1 MKFTCLLIIGL
12 WVYYVSGFF
21 IRYPFGPKFSIK
33 DKETRKKI
41 DYILPP
47 DKQEIINKING
58 LYALIGP
65 DINMK
70 EVSTLFDLFIGDG
83 IIQSVFFNKGELTYI
98 KHYVRTEKLL
108 YEEENGKMPKNA
120 LCQMFFVLLNKLGLF
135 PNTLGLANTAIL
147 NIKNKA
153 YALYERDS
161 PYLLDIDFA
170 SSQIS
175 TVKKIDIRKMNYF
188 SAHSKYET
196 TIDTIEYNMLFNN
209 VKYHE
214 LTDYFTTVKNKV
226 INMNYLP
233 VVHDFLK
240 TQDKIIITDS
250 PLVIDFSNI
259 FKKSMP
265 VMLDNNKKTVINV
278 LNKSSMTIDKYFV
291 DEGFYIFHYA
301 DYRETDEHIE
311 IYASIYNNLD
321 FSELNIIGKYRKII
335 LDKETKKVSI
345 EKNPELE
352 KLDLEFPVKYD
363 DKIVLRNINN
373 NRINGF
379 VICKELEIIKSLEFD
394 NKFIS
399 GEPAIMYLDDVPYL
413 ITFAF
418 DNENEKINHG
428 FLIIINMKTY
438 EIIEIP
444 IQETLNI
451 GFHSCFVPN
460 L

>member
-1 MKFTCLLIIGL
+1 MKLVTLISFL
-12 WVYYVSGFF
+12 YFSYASSLF

-33 DKETRKKI
+33 DKEVNKKI
-41 DYILPP
+41 EYELPLE
-47 DKQEIINKING
+47 KQRIINKING

-65 DINMK
+65 DVNMK

-83 IIQSVFFNKGELTYI
+83 IIQSVFFNKGELTYV

-108 YEEENGKMPKNA
+108 YEEENGIIPKNA
-120 LCQMFFVLLNKLGLF
+120 LLQLLFVLLNKLGLF

-161 PYLLDIDFA
+161 PYLLDVDFTN
-170 SSQIS
+170 SQIS
-175 TVKKIDIRKMNYF
+175 TVKKMDICNMNYF
-188 SAHSKYET
+188 SAHSKYEA

-214 LTDYFTTVKNKV
+214 LTQYFETITNKV
-226 INMNYLP
+226 IKMDYLP

-240 TQDKIIITDS
+240 TEDKIIITDS
-250 PLVIDFSNI
+250 PLVIDFSNL
-259 FKKSMP
+259 FSKSMP
-265 VMLDNNKKTVINV
+265 VMLDNKKKTIINV
-278 LNKSSMTIDKYFV
+278 LNKSSMTIDKYYV

-301 DYRETDEHIE
+301 DYRETDKYIE

-321 FSELNIIGKYRKII
+321 FSELNIVGKYRKLI
-335 LDKETKKVSI
+335 LEKDTKQVTI

-352 KLDLEFPVKYD
+352 KLDLEFPVKFD
-363 DKIVLRNINN
+363 DKIILRNINN
-373 NRINGF
+373 RRITGF
-379 VICKELEIIKSLEFD
+379 VVCKGLEIIKNIEFG

-399 GEPAIMYLDDVPYL
+399 GEPVITYIDNIPYL
-413 ITFAF
+413 IGFAF
-418 DNENEKINHG
+418 DNEKSNNG
-428 FLIIINMKTY
+428 FLIIIDMNTY

-444 IQETLNI
+444 INETISI
-451 GFHSCFVPN
+451 GFHSTFISN
-460 L
+460 Q